1 MLVLTDKLW
10 SDNHIIKVH
19 SSTLEDWGKP
29 EARLITKCVLEQIKG
44 YMTDI
49 QESNGKKMILIV
61 DLSKGCFPPWMEALR
76 IAHKVNSS
84 MKKLIVTALDF
95 TIMYVTTEH
104 QELWLNRILS
114 IYKPA
119 RPVHIVHS
127 KKEIKDLILES
138 NREKVSNHEI
148 PVHQ

>member
-10 SDNHIIKVH
+10 LDSHIIKVH
-19 SSTLEDWGKP
+19 SSTTEDWDKP
-29 EARLITKCVLEQIKG
+29 DSRLITKCVLEQIKG

-49 QESNGKKMILIV
+49 QDSDGKKMILIV

-76 IAHKVNSS
+76 IAHTVNST
-84 MKKLIVTALDF
+84 MKKLIVVALDF
-95 TIMYVTTEH
+95 TVMYVISDQ
-104 QELWLNRILS
+104 QEVWLNRILS

-127 KKEIKDLILES
+127 KKEIKEIIIE
-138 NREKVSNHEI
+138 NRKK
-148 PVHQ
+148 